1 MSATLDTLKLAKRF
15 RDAGASEPLA
25 ETFAEAMREAQSAGL
40 ADLATKADLAATR
53 ADLKADIGQL
63 RSDID
68 LKLSDARGEM
78 TLVKWMLGFNLALS
92 VAVLIKLLVP
102 SG

>member
-15 RDAGASEPLA
+15 RDAGASDQLA
-25 ETFAEAMREAQSAGL
+25 ETFAEALRETQNAGL
-40 ADLATKADLAATR
+40 ADLVTK

-68 LKLSDARGEM
+68 LKLSDMRGEM
-78 TLVKWMLGFNLALS
+78 TLMKWMLGFNLALS
-92 VAVLIKLLVP
+92 AAVLVKLLAP
-102 SG
+102 